1 MILVVINLESIFS
14 KKRSDIYHS
23 FLIKKD
29 NDKLELV
36 SYKRVYSQS
45 ILYIPSCFEVIL
57 EYPLTCYFVKDEKA
71 LPEAIQ
77 KIVSKI
83 NICG

>member
-1 MILVVINLESIFS
+1 MILVVINLEQNFS
-14 KKRSDIYHS
+14 KKRSNIYHS
-23 FLIKKD
+23 FLIKND

-36 SYKRVYSQS
+36 SYKRVFSKNV
-45 ILYIPSCFEVIL
+45 LYIPSAFDWVI
-57 EYPLTCYFVKDEKA
+57 EYPLTCYFVKDEKT

-83 NICG
+83 NIYV